1 MSGNKMLHTYLFT
14 DQEALKQFMNKFESS
29 TGLKG
34 MNPIIANGYRL
45 EQVPMSGYS

>member
-1 MSGNKMLHTYLFT
+1 
-14 DQEALKQFMNKFESS
+14 MNEFESN

-34 MNPIIANGYRL
+34 MNPIIANVYQL